1 MSDGNI
7 ISFKVFV
14 DAKGRLMTEYSKLPS
29 SKVTNVF
36 DDYDKPKWPGCIK
49 AVNEFFRDRT
59 KDILTYKVPSGLG
72 SDKDKTNLHYIRHY
86 LIKK

>member
-1 MSDGNI
+1 VVKGGVI
-7 ISFKVFV
+7 I
-14 DAKGRLMTEYSKLPS
+14 
-29 SKVTNVF
+29 F

-49 AVNEFFRDRT
+49 AVNEFFGDRT